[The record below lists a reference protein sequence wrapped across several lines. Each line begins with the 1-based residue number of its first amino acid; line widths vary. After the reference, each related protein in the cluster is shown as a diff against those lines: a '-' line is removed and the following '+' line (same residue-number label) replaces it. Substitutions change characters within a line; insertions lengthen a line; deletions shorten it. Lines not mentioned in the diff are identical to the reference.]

1 MENQEKNQLNEE
13 YILNKTSD
21 TNYVYFGSRKMILDL
36 MKDSKPRNLK
46 QIEEETGICQTTAS
60 SILRQFRYE
69 KYGSHTVETYKS
81 KDGTQYQLVINNEHS
96 SNG

>member
-1 MENQEKNQLNEE
+1 MESQERNQLNEE
-13 YILNKTSD
+13 YILNRTTD

-60 SILRQFRYE
+60 SILRQFRLE
-69 KYGSHTVETYKS
+69 KYGSHTLSLTPSV
-81 KDGTQYQLVINNEHS
+81 DGNKYLLVLNDTKQ
-96 SNG
+96 

>member
-36 MKDSKPRNLK
+36 MKDSKARNLK
-46 QIEEETGICQTTAS
+46 EIEMETGICQTTAS
-60 SILRQFRYE
+60 SILRQFRLE
-69 KYGSHTVETYKS
+69 KYGSHTVNLQDDI
-81 KDGTQYQLVINNEHS
+81 DGTKYQLVINEPDTKQ
-96 SNG
+96 

>member
-1 MENQEKNQLNEE
+1 MENQERNQLNEE

-46 QIEEETGICQTTAS
+46 EIEMETGICQTTAS
-60 SILRQFRYE
+60 SILRQFRLE
-69 KYGSHTVETYKS
+69 KYGSHTVNTQDDI
-81 KDGTQYQLVINNEHS
+81 DGTKYQLIINEPDTKQ
-96 SNG
+96 

>member
-46 QIEEETGICQTTAS
+46 QIEEETGIGQTTAS
-60 SILRQFRYE
+60 SILRQFRLE
-69 KYGSHTVETYKS
+69 KYGSHIVKLIDDI
-81 KDGTQYQLVINNEHS
+81 DGTKYQLLINEPPTKQ
-96 SNG
+96 

>member
-21 TNYVYFGSRKMILDL
+21 TNYVYFGSRKMILDF

-46 QIEEETGICQTTAS
+46 QIEE
-60 SILRQFRYE
+60 
-69 KYGSHTVETYKS
+69 
-81 KDGTQYQLVINNEHS
+81 
-96 SNG
+96 